1 MVQFGIFRVEDYC
14 PDAAGILGRLRTLLT
29 KDHISFQ
36 LLQTSNPAKPR
47 EVALFEAIMKQMK
60 LADGVYR
67 TTFRGRLRDLDA
79 YVNDLLAQRF
89 ASETPLD
96 VHDWAAS
103 DCLTSAEWAP
113 SLFERFPNSH
123 LQASDLTLFLVEVG
137 LPGGDAFILQQA
149 GEPLQY
155 LRAPFVIRLDPPE
168 LKVLV
173 LNRILARQ
181 ARVKLA
187 WMKARLSIPADWLD
201 STEIKL
207 TVPPFHLRKLPVIHP
222 DAEALRSRDRRFSI
236 ERHSV
241 FAALNLPVD
250 IIRSMNIFNRIY
262 FQPERLTDGTRAVW
276 HSLKPGGLWISG
288 RTWQDHPPAH
298 NVSILE
304 KTRAGFRSIGRFG
317 DGSEIES
324 LALGFNP
331 ADDRPLNS

>member
-36 LLQTSNPAKPR
+36 LLQTSNPATPT
-47 EVALFEAIMKQMK
+47 EVALFEAIMSNMK
-60 LADGVYR
+60 LAGGVYR
-67 TTFRGRLRDLDA
+67 TTFRGRLRDLDW
-79 YVNDLLAQRF
+79 YVNDMLAQRY
-89 ASETPLD
+89 ASETPFD

-103 DCLTSAEWAP
+103 DCLTSAEWAS

-123 LQASDLTLFLVEVG
+123 FQASDLTLFVLEVG
-137 LPGGDAFILQQA
+137 LPAGDAFILQRE

-155 LRAPFVIRLDPPE
+155 LRAPFVIQLDPPE

-187 WMKARLSIPADWLD
+187 AIKATLSIPADWLD
-201 STEIKL
+201 STDVTL
-207 TVPPFHLRKLPVIHP
+207 TIPPYHLRKLPVIHP

-236 ERHSV
+236 GRHSV
-241 FAALNLPVD
+241 FAALNQPVD
-250 IIRSMNIFNRIY
+250 IIRSMNIFNRVY
-262 FQPERLTDGTRAVW
+262 FPPERLTAGTRAVW

-288 RTWQDHPPAH
+288 RTWQDDPPAH

-304 KTRAGFRSIGRFG
+304 KTVAGFRLIGRLG

-324 LALGFNP
+324 LALGLN
-331 ADDRPLNS
+331 AGDDSQF